1 MFTMPRHTARKE
13 AEMVQID
20 VPVAFA
26 VGSFCA
32 DMARR
37 QLRFGR
43 AEYYYRTFLLTML
56 FLIFF
61 FSWIPVYFLLNYFGW
76 ETTYMWWHADSVT
89 AYPGFLPAFMLLFF
103 GMGALGFL
111 LGHRL
116 VVSGRELANR
126 LVWIGVLVF
135 SAIWIFAQPHRTFRV
150 GAYSEWAAGKAP
162 LFYEDGVFLFMLIFV
177 LVVWAAGLVW
187 TALVLRRDG
196 RHLDALAEPRAAGA
210 LDSRPAPGSP

>member
-1 MFTMPRHTARKE
+1 
-13 AEMVQID
+13 MVQID
-20 VPVAFA
+20 VPIAFA

-32 DMARR
+32 DMAQR
-37 QLRFGR
+37 QLRYGR
-43 AEYYYRTFLLTML
+43 AEYYYRTFLLTMA

-76 ETTYMWWHADSVT
+76 ETTYMWWRADSVA
-89 AYPGFLPAFMLLFF
+89 AYPAFLPIFLVVFF

-116 VVSGRELANR
+116 VVTGRELVNR

-150 GAYSEWAAGKAP
+150 GTYSEWAAGKAP
-162 LFYEDGVFLFMLIFV
+162 LFYQDRLFLVMLIFA
-177 LVVWAAGLVW
+177 LVVWAVGLAW
-187 TALVLRRDG
+187 TAFVLRRDG
-196 RHLDALAEPRAAGA
+196 QHLDRVSEAAARGTWE
-210 LDSRPAPGSP
+210 SRPAPGGS